1 MILIRSA
8 VLGAAFSLAVPL
20 TAQADMFR
28 CTAKDGRK
36 YYSSTIPRQCIGR
49 VVEQLN
55 SQGSVVRRID
65 PEGDEKAREAKKAA
79 LAKQKAQEAANREA
93 ERRNEALLA
102 TYTSV
107 RDIDDAR
114 SRALADSQK
123 AMRDVQSQIEA
134 IRKRRAGYEK
144 ELAFYKGKTPPQ
156 KLSDDIQSADMDL
169 KANEDLLA
177 VKKQEMERINTRYD
191 ADRKRYIELTGRR

>member
-1 MILIRSA
+1 MNLIRT
-8 VLGAAFSLAVPL
+8 AALAAAL
-20 TAQADMFR
+20 ATATTAAAQATYR

-49 VVEQLN
+49 IVEELN

-65 PEGDEKAREAKKAA
+65 PQGDEIAREAKEAE
-79 LAKQKAQEAANREA
+79 LAKKKAQETANREE

-114 SRALADSQK
+114 KRALADSEK
-123 AMRDVQSQIEA
+123 AMRDVQSQIDA

-156 KLSDDIQSADMDL
+156 KLTDDIQSTDVDL

-191 ADRKRYIELTGRR
+191 SDRKRYIELTRRR